1 MLKRINDKVADLE
14 IEKKLVEISEH
25 KNTIIE
31 VRNAVDG
38 INSRLNRSDKI
49 ISKLDDNLE

>member
-1 MLKRINDKVADLE
+1 M
-14 IEKKLVEISEH
+14 EISEH
-25 KNTIIE
+25 RNTIIK